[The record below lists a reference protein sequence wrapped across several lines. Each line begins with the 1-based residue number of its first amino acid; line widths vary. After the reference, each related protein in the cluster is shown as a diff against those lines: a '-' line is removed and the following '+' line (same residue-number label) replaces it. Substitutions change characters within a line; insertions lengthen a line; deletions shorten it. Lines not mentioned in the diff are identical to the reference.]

1 MEKLPMEILQMIFNE
16 LSSLEDVQN
25 CYKTCLRWQNII
37 FNLFQ
42 NRGSCLLIQN
52 FITRYW

>member
-25 CYKTCLRWQNII
+25 CYKTCTKWQNII

-42 NRGSCLLIQN
+42 NRGKI
-52 FITRYW
+52 